1 MGTFKKYLG
10 GKTDKLSIILYVD
23 REVEEEDPEAK
34 RFEVETHLEGN
45 SILMVYNTMIRKN
58 NRKRGEK
65 SLRLR
70 LRTPVKKKKKKDLG
84 PWQLPNLQV
93 RQKRFLSED
102 KELVGEGGSKLKR
115 IQYGVITSISKDVE
129 KLEP

>member
-1 MGTFKKYLG
+1 M
-10 GKTDKLSIILYVD
+10 
-23 REVEEEDPEAK
+23 
-34 RFEVETHLEGN
+34 
-45 SILMVYNTMIRKN
+45 
-58 NRKRGEK
+58 
-65 SLRLR
+65 
-70 LRTPVKKKKKKDLG
+70 
-84 PWQLPNLQV
+84 

>member
-70 LRTPVKKKKKKDLG
+70 LRTPVKKKKKKKTWALG
-84 PWQLPNLQV
+84 NYQTY
-93 RQKRFLSED
+93 R
-102 KELVGEGGSKLKR
+102 
-115 IQYGVITSISKDVE
+115 
-129 KLEP
+129 